1 MSTFLTVELALLT
14 PETVLSSEADE
25 SVESWESWRFRL
37 AEDVSGLVGG
47 GGGVGLDGG
56 GSGLGGGAD
65 AADPD
70 GLGGSSSF
78 FAAVADL
85 AAS

>member
-1 MSTFLTVELALLT
+1 MSGKIEINSL
-14 PETVLSSEADE
+14 P
-25 SVESWESWRFRL
+25 WESWRFRL

-78 FAAVADL
+78 FAAAATDL
-85 AAS
+85 PGAS